1 MNQNRLPADSSAMT
15 LGIIAVVITVAGC
28 CCGLLAYVSL
38 ILSIV
43 GLISANKS
51 IKLYEFEPENYSP
64 FSYNNVKNAKI
75 LNIITIVVSGL
86 ISIFYTIYYL
96 IYGAILSTALF
107 GLWENYD
114 EIEKYNDAWEEDSIY
129 YDESYDY
136 EVEEYYEAESLEDTL
151 VLDSLEF

>member
-64 FSYNNVKNAKI
+64 YSYNNVKNAKI
-75 LNIITIVVSGL
+75 LNIVTIVVSGL
-86 ISIFYTIYYL
+86 ISLFYTVYYL
-96 IYGAILSTALF
+96 FYGALLSTMLF

-114 EIEKYNDAWEEDSIY
+114 EIEKYNDTWEEDSIY

-136 EVEEYYEAESLEDTL
+136 EVEEYNEAETLEDTL

>member
-64 FSYNNVKNAKI
+64 YSYNNVKNAKI
-75 LNIITIVVSGL
+75 LNIVTIVVSGL
-86 ISIFYTIYYL
+86 ISLFYTVYYL
-96 IYGAILSTALF
+96 FYGALLSTMLF

-114 EIEKYNDAWEEDSIY
+114 EIEKHNDAWEEDSIY

-136 EVEEYYEAESLEDTL
+136 EVEEYNEAETLEDTL